1 MNPEKFEKSHNQLP
15 WSSDWHRYDTPA
27 VLRKHGRNYMERFW
41 RSGVTE
47 LKTHQLKSDHL
58 ATLEGGEIFISGE
71 PVCIRVDL
79 HLTRRVD
86 L

>member
-41 RSGVTE
+41 RSRDESHAACST
-47 LKTHQLKSDHL
+47 KTDHL
-58 ATLEGGEIFISGE
+58 ATLEGGEMFISGE

-79 HLTRRVD
+79 HLTRKVPV
-86 L
+86 